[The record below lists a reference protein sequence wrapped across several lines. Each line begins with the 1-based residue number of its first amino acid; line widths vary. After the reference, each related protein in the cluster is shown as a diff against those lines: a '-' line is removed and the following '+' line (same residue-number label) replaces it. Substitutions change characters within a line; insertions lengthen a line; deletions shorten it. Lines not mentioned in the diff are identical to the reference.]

1 MIRATLFYFLLAATL
16 RVRDVDRLLYSA
28 AAANDRA
35 KFEAVL
41 ENAISSVETM
51 PLGEAR
57 NRLRR
62 AIIVATD
69 LDRVWRYDALYWDEE
84 SLPDYYDRLA
94 GEYPDFERFIVQ
106 FRLVDQNRRVLYPKQ
121 ETRQFLLEHLRP
133 VNSRKRGT

>member
-1 MIRATLFYFLLAATL
+1 MIRATLLYLLLAATH
-16 RVRDVDRLLYSA
+16 RAPEVDRLLYSA
-28 AAANDRA
+28 AAANDRT

-41 ENAISSVETM
+41 ETAISSVETM

-94 GEYPDFERFIVQ
+94 GEYADFERFIVQ
-106 FRLVDQNRRVLYPKQ
+106 FRLVDQRRRVLYPKQ
-121 ETRQFLLEHLRP
+121 ETRDFLLKKLRP
-133 VNSRKRGT
+133 ANPGKRRT